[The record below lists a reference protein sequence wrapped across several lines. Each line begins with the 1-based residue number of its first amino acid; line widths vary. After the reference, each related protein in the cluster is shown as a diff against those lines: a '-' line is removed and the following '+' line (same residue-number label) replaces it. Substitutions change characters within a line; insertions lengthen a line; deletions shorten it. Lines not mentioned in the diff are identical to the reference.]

1 MSQLINRQEMAMRY
15 LLGSL
20 PEDERTRLEQQFFS
34 DDQVFEELEIAEDEL
49 IDGYVRAE
57 LSTDDKQQFEKL
69 LVSPRLAERVE
80 LARILAKKVS
90 QSSPQPQVITE
101 PGEISK
107 PQMDQRK
114 VPWWK
119 NLFGFVTLS
128 PLHRAVFASSLAL
141 MVLAS
146 VAVFF
151 VWTRLRAESQRL
163 AAEQQQLEKLRE
175 RIKEEIG
182 RNDELEGSLKRTEQ
196 EKEEQLRLLKDYQE
210 KLEEARRST
219 VGLVLPYFLGPSS
232 GTRGVGGRTK
242 PIELRQG
249 VSAYDLYL
257 DVSGGGEYSRYNA
270 RVEDLNRK
278 PISRYPSLK
287 PEPRQGG
294 NYIRCRV
301 AAKDLSP
308 GSYIVHVDGI
318 TESNEPENFNDYLFS
333 VVAR

>member
-1 MSQLINRQEMAMRY
+1 LSQLTDGQEMAMRY

-20 PEDERTRLEQQFFS
+20 PEEERTRLEQQFFS

-57 LSTDDKQQFEKL
+57 LSTDDRRQFEKL
-69 LVSPRLAERVE
+69 LVSSRLAERVE

-90 QSSPQPQVITE
+90 RSSPQPQLITGPRE
-101 PGEISK
+101 VSK
-107 PQMDQRK
+107 PQVDQQK

-128 PLHRAVFASSLAL
+128 PRHRAVFAGSLAL
-141 MVLAS
+141 MLLS
-146 VAVFF
+146 TVALFF

-175 RIKEEIG
+175 RIEEEIA
-182 RNDELEGSLKRTEQ
+182 RNDDLEGSLKRTEQ
-196 EKEEQLRLLKDYQE
+196 EKEEQMRLLKDYQE
-210 KLEEARRST
+210 KLEAARRPT

-232 GTRGVGGRTK
+232 GTRGVGGGTK

-257 DVSGGGEYSRYNA
+257 DVSGGEYSRYNA
-270 RVEDLNRK
+270 RVEDLKRK

-294 NYIRCRV
+294 KYIRCRV
-301 AAKDLSP
+301 SAKDLSP
-308 GSYIVHVDGI
+308 GNYIVHVDGI
-318 TESNEPENFNDYLFS
+318 TESNEPEDFNDYLFS